1 MGKCKVCGVE
11 LTPDN
16 AYSRIR
22 EAFIPQSYCMAC
34 QKERE
39 RARYNSN
46 PNPKIKSVLS
56 NYEKKKKFRLKV
68 RVGISRTHLIEFG
81 TYAEKHSF
89 RVLRALQI
97 RYGRCHSSRSSNFN
111 QRVEDLIEITKDGQ
125 TYRYYQAAKCDECKA
140 ELRYDEHGYKVCT
153 ECGLIVGEI
162 VFPKSYPTNRRSHDS
177 RSQIYLGFDYDLDD
191 ERPPDERYSTY
202 DRYYSQAYA
211 RRLK

>member
-1 MGKCKVCGVE
+1 MGKTAYCKVCGVE
-11 LTPDN
+11 LTSENRYRSGKNKYRKKCIACFKED
-16 AYSRIR
+16 R
-22 EAFIPQSYCMAC
+22 E
-34 QKERE
+34 K
-39 RARYNSN
+39 RYKRCN
-46 PNPKIKSVLS
+46 
-56 NYEKKKKFRLKV
+56 KKFRLKV